1 MISESVVMT
10 TQVVANKRTSG
21 QVAIQK
27 HSPLWQTLL
36 FVVITLAL
44 FAVAFWMRLHNLGLP
59 FDRDSYDEGVYWQ
72 SLRSMSAGYPLYG
85 QIFYS
90 QPPFFLLSVYPT
102 YMLFGQ
108 TIWAARLGI
117 ALVSLLGL
125 LGAWMFG
132 RAIAG
137 RFGAIA
143 ALLLLVL
150 DPLYLRQSQTL
161 QAEAPSAALSF
172 LAIGAAYLWW
182 NHPDGIFGDCYA
194 AVAGAAL
201 ALSVLGKLL
210 GVTAIIPVGLLLLAH
225 FWRVYRSNRQR
236 KASDTTDATLATSRM
251 NVRSAIIGIV
261 VCIVVLA
268 AFILPYAGSFSQFW
282 RGVVTFHTTAGK
294 FFAADEKGNSLLI
307 QTSLTS
313 FLTLAA
319 LYGTI
324 VGLLRRNLLV
334 LPILGWFF
342 VTLYILAVQVPL
354 FPHHLIALTPPLV
367 SLATFGIAPVRWRVT
382 PFVLLSNVLTIGTIV
397 LVLLVSIVNV
407 GLDQSYYHLEYA
419 QSQDASTQK
428 DIKVAQDIHNLIGPH
443 DLIITDAQFVAALAG
458 RSTPPQF
465 VDTSGVRI
473 AVRYLSTQELI
484 TAASQPQVRAVM
496 FYTHRL
502 DTKNLVGFRSWVI
515 THFHLAH
522 KYGPGEELFVK

>member
-1 MISESVVMT
+1 MS
-10 TQVVANKRTSG
+10 TQIVANKYTSG
-21 QVAIQK
+21 EVASK
-27 HSPLWQTLL
+27 RSSPWWQTLL
-36 FVVITLAL
+36 FVVVTLAL
-44 FAVAFWMRLHNLGLP
+44 FGLALWMRLHNLGLP

-72 SLRSMSAGYPLYG
+72 SLRSMSAGYTLYG

-102 YMLFGQ
+102 YLLFGQ

-132 RAIAG
+132 RAVAG
-137 RFGAIA
+137 RLGAIA

-172 LAIGAAYLWW
+172 LAVGAAYLWW
-182 NHPDGIFGDCYA
+182 NHPDGIIGDCYA
-194 AVAGAAL
+194 ALAGAAL
-201 ALSVLGKLL
+201 SLSVLGKLL

-225 FWRVYRSNRQR
+225 FWRVYRSNRR
-236 KASDTTDATLATSRM
+236 RTETDTTRRM
-251 NVRSAIIGIV
+251 NIRSAIIGIV
-261 VCIVVLA
+261 VCILVTA

-282 RGVVTFHTTAGK
+282 DGVVTFNTTAGK
-294 FFAADEKGNSLLI
+294 FFASEQKGNSLII

-324 VGLLRRNLLV
+324 AGLLRRNLLV
-334 LPILGWFF
+334 VPILGWFV
-342 VTLYILAVQVPL
+342 VTLYLLAVQVPL
-354 FPHHLIALTPPLV
+354 FPHHLVALTPPLV
-367 SLATFGIAPVRWRVT
+367 SLATFGIAPVYWQKR
-382 PFVLLSNVLTIGTIV
+382 PFVLLSNILTVGAAV
-397 LVLLVSIVNV
+397 LVLLTGVVNV
-407 GLDQSYYHLEYA
+407 GLDQKYYHTEYA

-428 DIKVAQDIHNLIGPH
+428 DIKVAQDIHNLIGPN

-484 TAASQPQVRAVM
+484 AAASQPQVRAVM

-502 DTKNLVGFRSWVI
+502 DTKNLAGFRQWVI
-515 THFHLAH
+515 THFRIAH
-522 KYGPGEELFVK
+522 RYGPGEELFVK

>member
-1 MISESVVMT
+1 MS
-10 TQVVANKRTSG
+10 TQVVANKYTSG
-21 QVAIQK
+21 QVTSK
-27 HSPLWQTLL
+27 RVSPWWQTLL
-36 FVVITLAL
+36 FVVVTLAL
-44 FAVAFWMRLHNLGLP
+44 FALALWMRLHNLGLP

-72 SLRSMSAGYPLYG
+72 SLRSMSAGYSLYG

-90 QPPFFLLSVYPT
+90 QPPFFLLSVYPI

-132 RAIAG
+132 RAVAG

-143 ALLLLVL
+143 ALLLLVV

-172 LAIGAAYLWW
+172 LAVGAAYLWW
-182 NHPDGIFGDCYA
+182 NHPDGIIGDCYA
-194 AVAGAAL
+194 ALAGAAL
-201 ALSVLGKLL
+201 SLSVLGKLL

-225 FWRVYRSNRQR
+225 FWRVYRSNQQRTETDTARQV
-236 KASDTTDATLATSRM
+236 

-261 VCIVVLA
+261 VCILVTA

-282 RGVVTFHTTAGK
+282 HGVVTFHTTAGK
-294 FFAADEKGNSLLI
+294 FFASQEKGNPLII

-324 VGLLRRNLLV
+324 AGLLRRNLLV
-334 LPILGWFF
+334 VPVLGWFL
-342 VTLYILAVQVPL
+342 VTLYLLAVQVPL
-354 FPHHLIALTPPLV
+354 FPHHLVALTPPLV
-367 SLATFGIAPVRWRVT
+367 SLATFGIAPVRWQKT
-382 PFVLLSNVLTIGTIV
+382 PFVLLSNILTV
-397 LVLLVSIVNV
+397 VAALLILLTGVMNV
-407 GLDQSYYHLEYA
+407 GLDQKYYHIEYA

-428 DIKVAQDIHNLIGPH
+428 DIKVAQDIRNLIGPN

-473 AVRYLSTQELI
+473 AVYYLSTQELI
-484 TAASQPQVRAVM
+484 AAASQPQVRAVM

-502 DTKNLVGFRSWVI
+502 DTKNLAGFRQWVL
-515 THFHLAH
+515 THFHIAH
-522 KYGPGEELFVK
+522 RYGPGEELFVK

>member
-1 MISESVVMT
+1 MSI
-10 TQVVANKRTSG
+10 QVVANKRTSG
-21 QVAIQK
+21 QIASK
-27 HSPLWQTLL
+27 RSSPWWQTLL

-44 FAVAFWMRLHNLGLP
+44 FALALWMRLHNLGLP

-72 SLRSMSAGYPLYG
+72 SLRAMSAGYPLYG

-102 YMLFGQ
+102 YLLFGQ

-172 LAIGAAYLWW
+172 LAVGAAYLWW
-182 NHPDGIFGDCYA
+182 NHPDGIVGDCYA
-194 AVAGAAL
+194 ALAGAAL
-201 ALSVLGKLL
+201 SLSVLGKLL
-210 GVTAIIPVGLLLLAH
+210 GITAIIPVGLLLLAH
-225 FWRVYRSNRQR
+225 FWRVYRSHQQR
-236 KASDTTDATLATSRM
+236 TETDTTQRM

-261 VCIVVLA
+261 VCLVVTA
-268 AFILPYAGSFSQFW
+268 AFILPFAGSFSQFW
-282 RGVVTFHTTAGK
+282 HGVVTFHTTAGK
-294 FFAADEKGNSLLI
+294 FFASEEKGNTILI

-367 SLATFGIAPVRWRVT
+367 SLAAFGIAPVHWHRTV
-382 PFVLLSNVLTIGTIV
+382 FVILSNILTVGAIA
-397 LVLLVSIVNV
+397 LVLLASFVNV
-407 GLDQSYYHLEYA
+407 GLDQKYYHLEYA
-419 QSQDASTQK
+419 QAQDASSQK
-428 DIKVAQDIHNLIGPH
+428 DIKVAQDIRQLIGPN

-458 RSTPPQF
+458 RSTPPQL

-484 TAASQPQVRAVM
+484 AAASQPQVRAVM

-502 DTKNLVGFRSWVI
+502 DTKNLIGFRQWVL
-515 THFHLAH
+515 THFHIVH
-522 KYGPGEELFVK
+522 RYGPGEELFVK

>member
-1 MISESVVMT
+1 MS
-10 TQVVANKRTSG
+10 TQIVANKYTSG
-21 QVAIQK
+21 EVASK
-27 HSPLWQTLL
+27 RSSPWWQTLL
-36 FVVITLAL
+36 FVVVTLAL
-44 FAVAFWMRLHNLGLP
+44 FGLALWMRLHNLGLP

-72 SLRSMSAGYPLYG
+72 SLRSMSAGYTLYG

-102 YMLFGQ
+102 YLLFGQ

-132 RAIAG
+132 RAVAG
-137 RFGAIA
+137 RLGAIA

-172 LAIGAAYLWW
+172 LAVGAAYLWW
-182 NHPDGIFGDCYA
+182 NHPDGIIGDCYA
-194 AVAGAAL
+194 ALAGAAL
-201 ALSVLGKLL
+201 SLSVLGKLL

-225 FWRVYRSNRQR
+225 FWRVYRSNRR
-236 KASDTTDATLATSRM
+236 RTETDTTRRM
-251 NVRSAIIGIV
+251 NIRSAIIGIV
-261 VCIVVLA
+261 VCILVTA

-282 RGVVTFHTTAGK
+282 HGVVTFHTTAGK
-294 FFAADEKGNSLLI
+294 FFASEQKGNSLII

-324 VGLLRRNLLV
+324 AGLLRRNLLV
-334 LPILGWFF
+334 VPILGWFV
-342 VTLYILAVQVPL
+342 VTLYLLAVQVPL
-354 FPHHLIALTPPLV
+354 FPHHLVALTPPLV
-367 SLATFGIAPVRWRVT
+367 SLATFGIAPVYWQKR
-382 PFVLLSNVLTIGTIV
+382 PFVLLSNILTVGAAV
-397 LVLLVSIVNV
+397 LVLLTGVVNV
-407 GLDQSYYHLEYA
+407 GLDQKYYHTEYA

-428 DIKVAQDIHNLIGPH
+428 DIKVAQDIHNLIGPN

-484 TAASQPQVRAVM
+484 AAASQPQVRAVM

-502 DTKNLVGFRSWVI
+502 DTKNLAGFRQWVI
-515 THFHLAH
+515 THFRIAH
-522 KYGPGEELFVK
+522 RYGPGEELFVK

>member
-1 MISESVVMT
+1 MS
-10 TQVVANKRTSG
+10 TQVIANKHESKSG
-21 QVAIQK
+21 PSPQRG
-27 HSPLWQTLL
+27 PLWQTLL
-36 FVVITLAL
+36 FVAITLAL
-44 FAVAFWMRLHNLGLP
+44 FALALWMRLHNLGLP

-72 SLRSMSAGYPLYG
+72 SLRSMSAGYSLYG

-102 YMLFGQ
+102 YLLFGQ

-137 RFGAIA
+137 RVGAIA

-172 LAIGAAYLWW
+172 LAVGAAYLWW
-182 NHPDGIFGDCYA
+182 NHPDGIVGDCYA

-201 ALSVLGKLL
+201 SLSILGKLL

-225 FWRVYRSNRQR
+225 FWRVYHSTRQDESSGTKR
-236 KASDTTDATLATSRM
+236 PM
-251 NVRSAIIGIV
+251 NVRSAIIGII

-268 AFILPYAGSFSQFW
+268 AFILPYASSFSQFW

-294 FFAADEKGNSLLI
+294 FFAADEKGNSIII
-307 QTSLTS
+307 QTSLTA

-324 VGLLRRNLLV
+324 VGLVRRNLLV
-334 LPILGWFF
+334 LPVLGWFF

-367 SLATFGIAPVRWRVT
+367 ALATFGITPITWRIAP
-382 PFVLLSNVLTIGTIV
+382 FAMFSNILTVGAVV

-407 GLDQSYYHLEYA
+407 GLDQQYYHLEYA
-419 QSQDASTQK
+419 QSQNASTQK
-428 DIKVAQDIHNLIGPH
+428 DIKVAQDIRKLIGPN

-458 RSTPPQF
+458 RNTPPQF

-473 AVRYLSTQELI
+473 AVRYVSTQELI
-484 TAASQPQVRAVM
+484 AAASQPQVRAVM

-502 DTKNLVGFRSWVI
+502 DTKNLVGFRQWVI